1 LGGGWGV
8 LQIPIVSEKDMW
20 MSWRGL
26 FCEVWLGCV
35 NGWEGLGETF
45 VESTCVLTCQC
56 SLYATSHIYTV
67 TALPDTTLL
76 QERGGIQRWEKE
88 DGGCMERGSRFGG
101 EGDSGVERRKEAA
114 RQQRLLE
121 KWEND
126 RGQRREE
133 IQDVKETGREMV
145 NGDIE
150 GRQQHRRR
158 QSE

>member
-1 LGGGWGV
+1 
-8 LQIPIVSEKDMW
+8 
-20 MSWRGL
+20 
-26 FCEVWLGCV
+26 
-35 NGWEGLGETF
+35 
-45 VESTCVLTCQC
+45 
-56 SLYATSHIYTV
+56 
-67 TALPDTTLL
+67 
-76 QERGGIQRWEKE
+76 
-88 DGGCMERGSRFGG
+88 MERGSRFGG